1 MKYTSQGFRSV
12 EACSISA
19 AAVIFAERAA
29 RKQYGKSGYCR
40 TCTQVAC
47 SRDGTFAEYTAVI
60 EYIPRGQLNEK
71 AGHNQSFV
79 VHAASKR
86 IKKAIKPRFRTI
98 RAQKK
103 PIRHYALLEGAFSTY
118 AKLDQGVL

>member
-60 EYIPRGQLNEK
+60 EYMPRGQLNEK

-103 PIRHYALLEGAFSTY
+103 PIGHYALLEGAFSRYTNPM
-118 AKLDQGVL
+118 